1 MNMSILKYCY
11 IKSESGKEAT
21 QREKLFKGLSNISG
35 RQALSQLKTKLI
47 LAELKKSKITE
58 RDIDIAKRLHEQYPE
73 YFSTNPETTRRR
85 VSLARSNA
93 GREKKANEFDKEQVI
108 FHAKQIIKNN
118 PNIHNVSWL
127 TEQLRNQKLPNYS
140 FNYLHKVISELKK
153 FGGINL

>member
-1 MNMSILKYCY
+1 MNISTLK
-11 IKSESGKEAT
+11 KSLTKSDC
-21 QREKLFKGLSNISG
+21 EKGDTLKRRQQKGLLNISG
-35 RQALSQLKTKLI
+35 RAALSQLKTKLI
-47 LAELKKSKITE
+47 LKELRKSKIT
-58 RDIDIAKRLHEQYPE
+58 DSDVDIAKRLHEQYPE